1 MIRDSII
8 FWRLIQEQD
17 GGQRLGI
24 DASLRVLW
32 FSQLLSQNEDFPWR
46 LNAQPD
52 HAFFDRKYL
61 DVSANAGQENHF
73 PTHRESTN
81 IVSLLLCF
89 AAKHKGKH
97 WTTRVKSS
105 TNTGKAGQIFPRFG

>member
-8 FWRLIQEQD
+8 FWRLIQAQD
-17 GGQRLGI
+17 GGQRAGI

-52 HAFFDRKYL
+52 HAFFDRMYL

-73 PTHRESTN
+73 PHTPRKHEHRVPSALFRREAQRQA
-81 IVSLLLCF
+81 LDD
-89 AAKHKGKH
+89 KGQVIH
-97 WTTRVKSS
+97 
-105 TNTGKAGQIFPRFG
+105 